1 MIMISRKQIRELAE
15 KISKKF
21 STKKIILFGS
31 YAYGKPTSNSDV
43 DLCIVA
49 DLGTKR
55 KIELLREI
63 RREINLSVQ
72 YPIDVLLYDV
82 KEFSERSVL
91 QNTLEYK
98 IAKKG
103 LLIHG

>member
-1 MIMISRKQIRELAE
+1 MISKSQISELAE
-15 KISKKF
+15 NISKKF
-21 STKKIILFGS
+21 NTKKIILFGS
-31 YAYGKPTSNSDV
+31 YAYGKPNSNSDL
-43 DLCIVA
+43 DLCIIA

-55 KIELLREI
+55 KIELLRDI

-82 KEFSERSVL
+82 KEFSERSIL

-98 IAKKG
+98 IVKQG
-103 LLIHG
+103 LLING